1 MYKARV
7 IFDTHFSVIEDTR
20 CQCDVKH
27 PLVDVLI
34 LITCAILCN
43 QVEVDDIIDYGEGKL
58 EFLEKHF
65 GIKKIPSASTIT
77 RILNMINATTMSICI
92 VNIMRE
98 MFGLQGDI
106 IAIDGKTICSTA
118 KMKSYKEKIHI
129 MTAYMTENGISLGQ
143 LSVSEKTNEIPC
155 MIELLDLIDAKG
167 KVITADAMHCQKGTT
182 AAIRGKKCDYVLGVK
197 KNQPTLY
204 NDIELMVK
212 DLIASKVKS
221 DKEKYETAYTAEKNR
236 TRYEKRTCYVITDTS
251 WLEQKSDWADL
262 NNIIAVERIVE
273 ENEKKSKQMS
283 YYISSLKTTPEEYLR
298 IIREHWQIES
308 MHWFLDVVMKED
320 ECRIV
325 SQNGLKNLN
334 VLKKLAM
341 AMHKNHI
348 GTQKKKIS
356 MKRNMHRCLLNDDL
370 LVDVIKKFV

>member
-7 IFDTHFSVIEDTR
+7 IFDTHFSVIEDMR

-167 KVITADAMHCQKGTT
+167 KVITADAMHCQKDTT

-221 DKEKYETAYTAEKNR
+221 DKEKYETAYTVEKNR

-262 NNIIAVERIVE
+262 
-273 ENEKKSKQMS
+273 
-283 YYISSLKTTPEEYLR
+283 
-298 IIREHWQIES
+298 W
-308 MHWFLDVVMKED
+308 
-320 ECRIV
+320 
-325 SQNGLKNLN
+325 
-334 VLKKLAM
+334 
-341 AMHKNHI
+341 
-348 GTQKKKIS
+348 
-356 MKRNMHRCLLNDDL
+356 
-370 LVDVIKKFV
+370 